1 MKREDSF
8 DIREMRRLII
18 NTYLPMAKLSIFFHF
33 FLTIGYKFEV
43 FPVFVTTIGGFSTFL
58 L

>member
-1 MKREDSF
+1 
-8 DIREMRRLII
+8 MRRLII

-33 FLTIGYKFEV
+33 FLIISYKFEV